1 MYSAKQS
8 LCSRKDNMNKFY
20 VPGIIVGILVVVNT
34 SKAYAAVINFDDQGL
49 VGPSYFTEAGHAKE
63 INVPTTAG
71 NVQLEGGV
79 ILTNPVNLPADK
91 TSLYSTVYSPD
102 YNVTDPSFK
111 NPLTVKFDKPVNN
124 FFLDVFNG
132 YPEDTNYTVADNAG
146 NSATF
151 TLPPNL
157 QSGQKQI
164 GFAATGTEV
173 TIKSSLHSKNAYDF
187 FIDNIHFDEP
197 LPTTIPAPTTMTS
210 VPEPNSA
217 LGTLTFSVLIGGLF
231 LKRKTKRLNMRF

>member
-8 LCSRKDNMNKFY
+8 SCYRKDNMNKFY
-20 VPGIIVGILVVVNT
+20 VPGIIVGILLFGNT
-34 SKAYAAVINFDDQGL
+34 SKADAALINFDDQGL
-49 VGPSYFTEAGHAKE
+49 VGPSYFAAAGPAKE
-63 INVPTTAG
+63 INVPTTNG
-71 NVQLEGGV
+71 NVQFNGGV
-79 ILTNPVNLPADK
+79 ILTNATNAPADE
-91 TSLYSTVYSPD
+91 TSIYSTVYSPD

-111 NPLTVKFDKPVNN
+111 NPLTVKFDKPVKN

-132 YPEDTNYTVADNAG
+132 YPEDTNYTIADNAG

-151 TLPPNL
+151 TLPPNFN
-157 QSGQKQI
+157 SGQKQI

-173 TIKSSLHSKNAYDF
+173 TIKSSTHSGNSYDF
-187 FIDNIHFDEP
+187 AIDNIHFDEP

-217 LGTLTFSVLIGGLF
+217 LGTLTFGVLIGGLF
-231 LKRKTKRLNMRF
+231 LKCKTKRLNMRF